1 MTSPASTRRR
11 DALANSERLIAAA
24 RKVFTSGGQGS
35 LEEIAREAG
44 LGIATLYRHFSDR
57 ESLTRAVY
65 RSIMRDELL
74 PLLRQS
80 CAQAS
85 ARQSF
90 LLIVERLLELLDR
103 ERGLIASS
111 ADFAVLTDDLLSEF
125 LEPFAVLLRHAQEAH
140 EIRADLQPYDIPR
153 VLSILVVGLSTPPS
167 SPADRR
173 RYVSLV
179 FDAMGPDQGEPLPPL
194 EERDGVEGMRSGF
207 TAIRIATSS
216 REPGSGRQDGSLQPA
231 GE

>member
-1 MTSPASTRRR
+1 M
-11 DALANSERLIAAA
+11 L
-24 RKVFTSGGQGS
+24 F
-35 LEEIAREAG
+35 
-44 LGIATLYRHFSDR
+44 
-57 ESLTRAVY
+57 
-65 RSIMRDELL
+65 RS
-74 PLLRQS
+74 
-80 CAQAS
+80 QAS

-153 VLSILVVGLSTPPS
+153 VLSILVVGLSAPPS

-194 EERDGVEGMRSGF
+194 EERDGVDASDCSTRIIPRAMRAPWRTKSTLSLVIGSKMS
-207 TAIRIATSS
+207 TASYI
-216 REPGSGRQDGSLQPA
+216 EV
-231 GE
+231 